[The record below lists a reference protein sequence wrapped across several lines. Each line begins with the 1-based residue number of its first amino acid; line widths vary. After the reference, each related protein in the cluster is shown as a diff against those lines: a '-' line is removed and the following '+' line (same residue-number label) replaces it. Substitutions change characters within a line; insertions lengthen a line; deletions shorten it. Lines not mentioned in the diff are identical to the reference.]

1 MASIKAYYGRT
12 YRGSKNRFL
21 DFLQKRIDE
30 KKGCFVVT
38 ANPEIFMLGKKM
50 PEMNRVL
57 MDKNTVIAADG
68 IGIVKGGEQLGFR
81 FKERIPGV
89 ELCEELLKYA
99 NEKKC
104 SIYLFGAKREV
115 LDSFVRRIEKEYK
128 NVIISGYTDGYVEDK
143 EKVMRQ
149 ITELDLDLVFVALGA
164 PQQELL
170 IHKYFRSDRKGI
182 YIGVGGSFDVLSGK
196 KQRAPSFFIR
206 HNLEW
211 LYRITK
217 EPKRIKRFWNSNV
230 KFLFELRK
238 ESHGGKELINKIRK
252 KGICGTIKMI
262 AVKWKKT
269 ERDLWNPPIS
279 RVRKDLIDRILRRG
293 YSRIVIYENHF
304 GYHNIMMQRPQ
315 HMLRNMGDE
324 ETLILYNSY
333 YDIDFKDRRRI
344 TPIAR
349 HVYVLDLYYY
359 RKYLLNALKQIEK
372 KYVMVYSTDTVP
384 VSRIKQYSEL
394 GFRIIYEYVDDIN
407 EELISRKKIAQI
419 RSRHQYLLR
428 AKNVL
433 TVATADKLY
442 KEAKSNNKKTRIVQ
456 ISNGAE
462 CDKFVPES
470 VTEDQV
476 YRQWL
481 KEDMLH
487 VGYYGALAAWV
498 DYDLLKRL
506 ADNEKIQLILIGIE
520 HDDSL
525 KKSGLLDYKNVK
537 YFGKKPYESLAGYV
551 HFWDVCIIP
560 FLINDITKATSPV
573 KLFEYMAME
582 KPVVSTALPECL
594 KYTAVKIAQNVQEFV
609 SLVEECKDDCKDEKR
624 KELLKKCA
632 WENDWSVKAAEL
644 KRIWRMG
651 EK

>member
-1 MASIKAYYGRT
+1 MA
-12 YRGSKNRFL
+12 
-21 DFLQKRIDE
+21 
-30 KKGCFVVT
+30 
-38 ANPEIFMLGKKM
+38 
-50 PEMNRVL
+50 
-57 MDKNTVIAADG
+57 
-68 IGIVKGGEQLGFR
+68 
-81 FKERIPGV
+81 
-89 ELCEELLKYA
+89 
-99 NEKKC
+99 
-104 SIYLFGAKREV
+104 
-115 LDSFVRRIEKEYK
+115 
-128 NVIISGYTDGYVEDK
+128 
-143 EKVMRQ
+143 
-149 ITELDLDLVFVALGA
+149 
-164 PQQELL
+164 
-170 IHKYFRSDRKGI
+170 
-182 YIGVGGSFDVLSGK
+182 
-196 KQRAPSFFIR
+196 
-206 HNLEW
+206 
-211 LYRITK
+211 
-217 EPKRIKRFWNSNV
+217 
-230 KFLFELRK
+230 
-238 ESHGGKELINKIRK
+238 GKELINKIRK

-359 RKYLLNALKQIEK
+359 RKYLLNALKQMEK

-537 YFGKKPYESLAGYV
+537 YFEKKPYESFL
-551 HFWDVCIIP
+551 FFFFFKFIIP
-560 FLINDITKATSPV
+560 CQN
-573 KLFEYMAME
+573 
-582 KPVVSTALPECL
+582 PE
-594 KYTAVKIAQNVQEFV
+594 F
-609 SLVEECKDDCKDEKR
+609 
-624 KELLKKCA
+624 
-632 WENDWSVKAAEL
+632 AEL
-644 KRIWRMG
+644 I
-651 EK
+651 

>member
-1 MASIKAYYGRT
+1 MA
-12 YRGSKNRFL
+12 
-21 DFLQKRIDE
+21 
-30 KKGCFVVT
+30 
-38 ANPEIFMLGKKM
+38 
-50 PEMNRVL
+50 
-57 MDKNTVIAADG
+57 
-68 IGIVKGGEQLGFR
+68 
-81 FKERIPGV
+81 
-89 ELCEELLKYA
+89 
-99 NEKKC
+99 
-104 SIYLFGAKREV
+104 
-115 LDSFVRRIEKEYK
+115 
-128 NVIISGYTDGYVEDK
+128 
-143 EKVMRQ
+143 
-149 ITELDLDLVFVALGA
+149 
-164 PQQELL
+164 
-170 IHKYFRSDRKGI
+170 
-182 YIGVGGSFDVLSGK
+182 
-196 KQRAPSFFIR
+196 
-206 HNLEW
+206 
-211 LYRITK
+211 
-217 EPKRIKRFWNSNV
+217 
-230 KFLFELRK
+230 
-238 ESHGGKELINKIRK
+238 GKELINKIRK

-487 VGYYGALAAWV
+487 VGYYGALAKWF
-498 DYDLLKRL
+498 DYQLVKEL
-506 ADNEKIQLILIGIE
+506 AETGKYQIVLFGIKY
-520 HDDSL
+520 DDSYE
-525 KKSGLLDYKNVK
+525 KAGLDRQEN
-537 YFGKKPYESLAGYV
+537 V
-551 HFWDVCIIP
+551 HFLGSRDYHVLQNYAAKMDVLTIP
-560 FLINDITKATSPV
+560 FLINEITKATSPV
-573 KLFEYMAME
+573 KLFEYMALN
-582 KPVVSTALPECL
+582 KPIVTTDMDECRKYQSVLIGHDHKEFEAKLDEALG
-594 KYTAVKIAQNVQEFV
+594 
-609 SLVEECKDDCKDEKR
+609 KR
-624 KELLKKCA
+624 SDKAYIELLDREA
-632 WENDWSVKAAEL
+632 LENTWEEKAKAIIEEM
-644 KRIWRMG
+644 KHCEEADGNR
-651 EK
+651 

>member
-1 MASIKAYYGRT
+1 MA
-12 YRGSKNRFL
+12 
-21 DFLQKRIDE
+21 
-30 KKGCFVVT
+30 
-38 ANPEIFMLGKKM
+38 
-50 PEMNRVL
+50 
-57 MDKNTVIAADG
+57 
-68 IGIVKGGEQLGFR
+68 
-81 FKERIPGV
+81 
-89 ELCEELLKYA
+89 
-99 NEKKC
+99 
-104 SIYLFGAKREV
+104 
-115 LDSFVRRIEKEYK
+115 
-128 NVIISGYTDGYVEDK
+128 
-143 EKVMRQ
+143 
-149 ITELDLDLVFVALGA
+149 
-164 PQQELL
+164 
-170 IHKYFRSDRKGI
+170 
-182 YIGVGGSFDVLSGK
+182 
-196 KQRAPSFFIR
+196 
-206 HNLEW
+206 
-211 LYRITK
+211 
-217 EPKRIKRFWNSNV
+217 
-230 KFLFELRK
+230 
-238 ESHGGKELINKIRK
+238 GKELINKIRK

-506 ADNEKIQLILIGIE
+506 ADNEKILENPSLKVLSE
-520 HDDSL
+520 HIDHYIWPGPMPATMETSL
-525 KKSGLLDYKNVK
+525 KKAGEDVFFNGVDIDTALDEAEAN
-537 YFGKKPYESLAGYV
+537 
-551 HFWDVCIIP
+551 
-560 FLINDITKATSPV
+560 ITKDMKNSTFKSV
-573 KLFEYMAME
+573 ENLYEYA
-582 KPVVSTALPECL
+582 K
-594 KYTAVKIAQNVQEFV
+594 
-609 SLVEECKDDCKDEKR
+609 
-624 KELLKKCA
+624 
-632 WENDWSVKAAEL
+632 
-644 KRIWRMG
+644 
-651 EK
+651 

>member
-1 MASIKAYYGRT
+1 MA
-12 YRGSKNRFL
+12 
-21 DFLQKRIDE
+21 
-30 KKGCFVVT
+30 
-38 ANPEIFMLGKKM
+38 
-50 PEMNRVL
+50 
-57 MDKNTVIAADG
+57 
-68 IGIVKGGEQLGFR
+68 
-81 FKERIPGV
+81 
-89 ELCEELLKYA
+89 
-99 NEKKC
+99 
-104 SIYLFGAKREV
+104 
-115 LDSFVRRIEKEYK
+115 
-128 NVIISGYTDGYVEDK
+128 
-143 EKVMRQ
+143 
-149 ITELDLDLVFVALGA
+149 
-164 PQQELL
+164 
-170 IHKYFRSDRKGI
+170 
-182 YIGVGGSFDVLSGK
+182 
-196 KQRAPSFFIR
+196 
-206 HNLEW
+206 
-211 LYRITK
+211 
-217 EPKRIKRFWNSNV
+217 
-230 KFLFELRK
+230 
-238 ESHGGKELINKIRK
+238 GKELINKIRK
-252 KGICGTIKMI
+252 KGVCGTIKMI

-269 ERDLWNPPIS
+269 ERDLWNPPIT
-279 RVRKDLIDRILRRG
+279 RVRKELIDRILRRG

-487 VGYYGALAAWV
+487 VGYYGALAKWF
-498 DYDLLKRL
+498 DYQLVKEL
-506 ADNEKIQLILIGIE
+506 AETGKYQIVLFGIKY
-520 HDDSL
+520 DDSYE
-525 KKSGLLDYKNVK
+525 KAGLDRQEN
-537 YFGKKPYESLAGYV
+537 V
-551 HFWDVCIIP
+551 HFLGSRDYHVLQNYAAKMDVLTIP
-560 FLINDITKATSPV
+560 FLINEITKATSPV
-573 KLFEYMAME
+573 KLFEYMALN
-582 KPVVSTALPECL
+582 KPIVTTDMDECRKYQSVLIGHDHKEFEAKLDEALG
-594 KYTAVKIAQNVQEFV
+594 
-609 SLVEECKDDCKDEKR
+609 KR
-624 KELLKKCA
+624 SDKAYIELLDREA
-632 WENDWSVKAAEL
+632 LENTWEEKAKAIIEEM
-644 KRIWRMG
+644 KHCEEADGNR
-651 EK
+651 

>member
-1 MASIKAYYGRT
+1 MA
-12 YRGSKNRFL
+12 
-21 DFLQKRIDE
+21 
-30 KKGCFVVT
+30 
-38 ANPEIFMLGKKM
+38 
-50 PEMNRVL
+50 
-57 MDKNTVIAADG
+57 
-68 IGIVKGGEQLGFR
+68 
-81 FKERIPGV
+81 
-89 ELCEELLKYA
+89 
-99 NEKKC
+99 
-104 SIYLFGAKREV
+104 
-115 LDSFVRRIEKEYK
+115 
-128 NVIISGYTDGYVEDK
+128 
-143 EKVMRQ
+143 
-149 ITELDLDLVFVALGA
+149 
-164 PQQELL
+164 
-170 IHKYFRSDRKGI
+170 
-182 YIGVGGSFDVLSGK
+182 
-196 KQRAPSFFIR
+196 
-206 HNLEW
+206 
-211 LYRITK
+211 
-217 EPKRIKRFWNSNV
+217 
-230 KFLFELRK
+230 
-238 ESHGGKELINKIRK
+238 GKELINKIRK

-359 RKYLLNALKQIEK
+359 RKYLLNALKRIEK

-644 KRIWRMG
+644 KAYMG
-651 EK
+651 EWEKNER

>member
-1 MASIKAYYGRT
+1 MA
-12 YRGSKNRFL
+12 
-21 DFLQKRIDE
+21 
-30 KKGCFVVT
+30 
-38 ANPEIFMLGKKM
+38 
-50 PEMNRVL
+50 
-57 MDKNTVIAADG
+57 
-68 IGIVKGGEQLGFR
+68 
-81 FKERIPGV
+81 
-89 ELCEELLKYA
+89 
-99 NEKKC
+99 
-104 SIYLFGAKREV
+104 
-115 LDSFVRRIEKEYK
+115 
-128 NVIISGYTDGYVEDK
+128 
-143 EKVMRQ
+143 
-149 ITELDLDLVFVALGA
+149 
-164 PQQELL
+164 
-170 IHKYFRSDRKGI
+170 
-182 YIGVGGSFDVLSGK
+182 
-196 KQRAPSFFIR
+196 
-206 HNLEW
+206 
-211 LYRITK
+211 
-217 EPKRIKRFWNSNV
+217 
-230 KFLFELRK
+230 
-238 ESHGGKELINKIRK
+238 GKELINKIRK

-349 HVYVLDLYYY
+349 HVYVLD
-359 RKYLLNALKQIEK
+359 
-372 KYVMVYSTDTVP
+372 
-384 VSRIKQYSEL
+384 SEL

-487 VGYYGALAAWV
+487 VGYYGHW
-498 DYDLLKRL
+498 RL
-506 ADNEKIQLILIGIE
+506 
-520 HDDSL
+520 
-525 KKSGLLDYKNVK
+525 GLTMI
-537 YFGKKPYESLAGYV
+537 F
-551 HFWDVCIIP
+551 
-560 FLINDITKATSPV
+560 
-573 KLFEYMAME
+573 
-582 KPVVSTALPECL
+582 
-594 KYTAVKIAQNVQEFV
+594 
-609 SLVEECKDDCKDEKR
+609 
-624 KELLKKCA
+624 
-632 WENDWSVKAAEL
+632 
-644 KRIWRMG
+644 
-651 EK
+651 